1 MPARR
6 QVLKQLAGVV
16 GAQALAG
23 FAADRGFAAVAVAG
37 PAPAV
42 ATLSANLALLSG
54 LGGNVV
60 ALSSPDGLLVI
71 DSGSPEHAKELLKT
85 LTGLPG
91 GHAVRTVFNTHW
103 HWEHTGGNEV
113 LRKAGAQIIAHEN
126 TRLWLGTEVIEAWEG
141 RTYPARPATA
151 LPTDTFYYKSNHL
164 TFGNEPI
171 EYGWLGQAHTDGD
184 IYVYL
189 RGQNVLMVGDVL
201 SVGRYPVLDYCT
213 GGWIVG
219 MRDATQKLL
228 DLSNDQTRIVPGSG
242 PVQTRG
248 DLQAE
253 HDMLAAMQDK
263 VWALMRKGMSARDIL
278 AAKASADFD
287 ARWGDPQ
294 QFITNAYQGFYGH
307 IADFLGKGV
316 V

>member
-1 MPARR
+1 MPGRR
-6 QVLKQLAGVV
+6 QVLKQLASGIA
-16 GAQALAG
+16 AQAFAG
-23 FAADRGFAAVAVAG
+23 VAARRAFAGTTAATVSELGAHSV
-37 PAPAV
+37 
-42 ATLSANLALLSG
+42 LLSG

-60 ALSSPDGLLVI
+60 VLSSPDGLAVI
-71 DSGSPEHAKELLKT
+71 DSGAPEHAPELLKA
-85 LTGLPG
+85 LRSLPG
-91 GHAVRTVFNTHW
+91 GKSLRLLFNTHW
-103 HWEHTGGNEV
+103 HWDHTGGNET

-126 TRLWLGTEVIEAWEG
+126 TRLWLGTDVIEEWEG
-141 RTYPARPATA
+141 RTYRARPAEA
-151 LPTDTFYYKSNHL
+151 LPTSTFYYKSNQL
-164 TFGNEPI
+164 NFGDEPI

-189 RGQNVLMVGDVL
+189 RRQNVLMVGDVL

-213 GGWIVG
+213 GGWIMG

-228 DLSNDQTRIVPGSG
+228 GICNDQTRIVPGSG
-242 PVQTRG
+242 PVQTRA

-253 HDMLAAMQDK
+253 HDMLAAMHEK
-263 VWALMRKGMSARDIL
+263 VWALMRKGMTAGEIL

-287 ARWGDPQ
+287 ATWGDPQ
-294 QFITNAYQGFYGH
+294 LFITSAYQGIYGH

>member
-1 MPARR
+1 MPPRR
-6 QVLKQLAGVV
+6 QILKQLAGVI
-16 GAQALAG
+16 GAQALGGMVARQSFAG
-23 FAADRGFAAVAVAG
+23 SAADSVGTISA
-37 PAPAV
+37 
-42 ATLSANLALLSG
+42 LSANVALLSG

-60 ALSSPDGLLVI
+60 ALSAPDGLLVI
-71 DSGSPEHAKELLKT
+71 DSGAPEHAKELLKT
-85 LTGLPG
+85 LTALPG
-91 GHAVRTVFNTHW
+91 GHNIRTVFNTHW
-103 HWEHTGGNEV
+103 HWDHTGGNEL

-126 TRLWLGTEVIEAWEG
+126 TRLWLGTEVIEEWEN
-141 RTYPARPATA
+141 RTYPARAAQA
-151 LPTDTFYYKSNHL
+151 LPTNTFYYKSNRL
-164 TFGNEPI
+164 TFGNEQV

-184 IYVYL
+184 IYIHL
-189 RGQNVLMVGDVL
+189 RGQNVLLVGDVL

-228 DLSNDQTRIVPGSG
+228 NLSNEQTRIVPGSG
-242 PVQTRG
+242 PVQTRA

-263 VWALMRKGMSARDIL
+263 VWALMRKGMTASDIL

-287 ARWGDPQ
+287 PKWGDPQ
-294 QFITNAYQGFYGH
+294 QFITSAYQGFYGH
-307 IADFLGKGV
+307 IADYLGKGV

>member
-1 MPARR
+1 MPLRR

-23 FAADRGFAAVAVAG
+23 MLARQGFAGSAAG
-37 PAPAV
+37 SVGTISP
-42 ATLSANLALLSG
+42 LSANVALLSG
-54 LGGNVV
+54 FGGNVV
-60 ALSSPDGLLVI
+60 ALSAPDGLLVI
-71 DSGSPEHAKELLKT
+71 DSGAPEHSKELLKT
-85 LTGLPG
+85 LTSLPG
-91 GHAVRTVFNTHW
+91 GHTIRTVFNTHW
-103 HWEHTGGNEV
+103 HWDHTGGNEV

-126 TRLWLGTEVIEAWEG
+126 TRLWLGTEVIEEWEN
-141 RTYPARPATA
+141 RTYPARSAQA
-151 LPTDTFYYKSNHL
+151 LPTNTFYYKSNQL
-164 TFGNEPI
+164 TFGNEEI

-184 IYVYL
+184 IYIHL
-189 RGQNVLMVGDVL
+189 RGQNVLLVGDVL

-228 DLSNDQTRIVPGSG
+228 NLCNDQTRIVPGSG
-242 PVQTRG
+242 PVQTRA

-253 HDMLAAMQDK
+253 HDMLSAMQDK
-263 VWALMRKGMSARDIL
+263 VWALMRKGMTAGDIV

-287 ARWGDPQ
+287 PKWGDPK
-294 QFITNAYQGFYGH
+294 QFITSAYQGFYGH
-307 IADFLGKGV
+307 IADYLGKGV

>member
-1 MPARR
+1 MPGRR
-6 QVLKQLAGVV
+6 QVLKQLAGALA
-16 GAQALAG
+16 AQALAG
-23 FAADRGFAAVAVAG
+23 RAARQAIAG
-37 PAPAV
+37 SAQPGL
-42 ATLSANLALLSG
+42 TQLSASVVLLSG

-60 ALSSPDGLLVI
+60 ALSSPEALAVI
-71 DSGSPEHAKELLKT
+71 DSGAPEYSTQLLKA
-85 LTGLPG
+85 LRSLPG
-91 GHAVRTVFNTHW
+91 GRNIRTAFNTHW
-103 HWEHTGGNEV
+103 HWDHTGGNEA

-126 TRLWLGTEVIEAWEG
+126 TRLWLGTDVIEEWEN
-141 RTYPARPATA
+141 RTYKARPAQA
-151 LPTDTFYYKSNHL
+151 LPTSTFYYKSNQL
-164 TFGNEPI
+164 NFGDEPI

-189 RGQNVLMVGDVL
+189 RRQNVLMVGDVL
-201 SVGRYPVLDYCT
+201 SVGHYPLLDYCT

-242 PVQTRG
+242 PVQTRA
-248 DLQAE
+248 DLKAE

-263 VWALMRKGMSARDIL
+263 VWALMRKGMTASEIL
-278 AAKASADFD
+278 AAGASADFD
-287 ARWGDPQ
+287 AKWGDPK
-294 QFITNAYQGFYGH
+294 QFITSAYQGIYGH

>member
-1 MPARR
+1 MPVRR
-6 QVLKQLAGVV
+6 QVLKQLAGMI
-16 GAQALAG
+16 GAQALAPVLG
-23 FAADRGFAAVAVAG
+23 RQALASSPPGSVSTVT
-37 PAPAV
+37 P
-42 ATLSANLALLSG
+42 LSANVALLSG

-60 ALSSPDGLLVI
+60 ALSGPEGLLVI
-71 DSGSPEHAKELLKT
+71 DSGAPEHTRELLKT
-85 LTGLPG
+85 LTALPG
-91 GHAVRTVFNTHW
+91 GHDIRTVFNTHW
-103 HWEHTGGNEV
+103 HWDHTGGNEV

-126 TRLWLGTEVIEAWEG
+126 TRLWLGTEVIEEWED
-141 RTYPARPATA
+141 RTYPARPAQA
-151 LPTDTFYYKSNHL
+151 LPTHTFYYKSNQL
-164 TFGNEPI
+164 NFGDEAI

-228 DLSNDQTRIVPGSG
+228 SVSNDQTRIVPGAG
-242 PVQTRG
+242 PVQTRA

-253 HDMLAAMQDK
+253 HDMLSAMQDK
-263 VWALMRKGMSARDIL
+263 VWALMRKGMSAGDIL
-278 AAKASADFD
+278 TANASADFD
-287 ARWGDPQ
+287 AKWGDPK
-294 QFITNAYQGFYGH
+294 QFIKSAYQGFYGH
-307 IADFLGKGV
+307 IADYLGKGV

>member
-1 MPARR
+1 MPGRR
-6 QVLKQLAGVV
+6 QVLQQLAG
-16 GAQALAG
+16 AIALQALART
-23 FAADRGFAAVAVAG
+23 AAPQDIAGRAV
-37 PAPAV
+37 PAFTP
-42 ATLSANLALLSG
+42 LSADVVLLSG

-60 ALSSPDGLLVI
+60 ALSAPDGLAVI
-71 DSGSPEHAKELLKT
+71 DSGAPGHSTELLQALKA
-85 LTGLPG
+85 LPG
-91 GHAVRTVFNTHW
+91 GKSLRTVFNTHW
-103 HWEHTGGNEV
+103 HWDHTGGNEA

-126 TRLWLGTEVIEAWEG
+126 TRLWLGTDVIEEWEN
-141 RTYPARPATA
+141 RTYKARPPQA
-151 LPTDTFYYKSNHL
+151 LPTSTFYYKSNQL
-164 TFGNEPI
+164 NFGAETI

-189 RGQNVLMVGDVL
+189 RRQNVLMVGDVL

-228 DLSNDQTRIVPGSG
+228 DLSNEQTRIVPGTG
-242 PVQTRG
+242 PVQTRA
-248 DLQAE
+248 DLKAE
-253 HDMLAAMQDK
+253 HDMLAALQDK
-263 VWALMRKGMSARDIL
+263 VWALMRKGMTASEIL

-287 ARWGDPQ
+287 AKWGDPQ
-294 QFITNAYQGFYGH
+294 QFITSAYQGIYGH

>member
-1 MPARR
+1 MPLRR
-6 QVLKQLAGVV
+6 QVLKQLAGVI

-23 FAADRGFAAVAVAG
+23 MVARQGFAGTAANSVGTVS
-37 PAPAV
+37 P
-42 ATLSANLALLSG
+42 LSANVALLSG

-60 ALSSPDGLLVI
+60 ALSAPDGLLVI
-71 DSGSPEHAKELLKT
+71 DSGAPEHSKELLKA
-85 LTGLPG
+85 LTSLPG
-91 GHAVRTVFNTHW
+91 GHNIRTVINTHW
-103 HWEHTGGNEV
+103 HWDHTGGNEV

-126 TRLWLGTEVIEAWEG
+126 TRLWLGTEVIEEWEN
-141 RTYPARPATA
+141 RTYPARPAQA
-151 LPTDTFYYKSNHL
+151 LPTNTFYYKSNQL
-164 TFGNEPI
+164 SFGNEEV

-184 IYVYL
+184 IYVHL
-189 RGQNVLMVGDVL
+189 RGQNVLLVGDVL

-242 PVQTRG
+242 PVQTRA

-253 HDMLAAMQDK
+253 HDMLSAMQDK
-263 VWALMRKGMSARDIL
+263 VWALMRKGMTAGDIV

-287 ARWGDPQ
+287 PKWGDPK

-307 IADFLGKGV
+307 IADYLGKGV

>member
-1 MPARR
+1 MPLRR
-6 QVLKQLAGVV
+6 QILKQLASVI

-23 FAADRGFAAVAVAG
+23 VVARASFASSSGTSVGAVS
-37 PAPAV
+37 P
-42 ATLSANLALLSG
+42 LSANVALLSG

-60 ALSSPDGLLVI
+60 ALSTPDGLLVI
-71 DSGSPEHAKELLKT
+71 DSGAPEHSKELLKA
-85 LTGLPG
+85 LASLPG
-91 GHAVRTVFNTHW
+91 GHTIRTVFNTHW
-103 HWEHTGGNEV
+103 HWDHTGGNEV

-126 TRLWLGTEVIEAWEG
+126 TRLWLGTEVIEEWEN
-141 RTYPARPATA
+141 RTYPARPAQA
-151 LPTDTFYYKSNHL
+151 LPTNTFYYKSNQL
-164 TFGNEPI
+164 TFGNEAV

-184 IYVYL
+184 IYIYL
-189 RGQNVLMVGDVL
+189 RGQNVLLVGDVL

-219 MRDATQKLL
+219 MRDATRKLL

-242 PVQTRG
+242 PVQTRA

-263 VWALMRKGMSARDIL
+263 VWALMRKGMSASDIV

-287 ARWGDPQ
+287 AKWGDPK
-294 QFITNAYQGFYGH
+294 QFITSAYQGFYGH
-307 IADFLGKGV
+307 IADYLGKGV